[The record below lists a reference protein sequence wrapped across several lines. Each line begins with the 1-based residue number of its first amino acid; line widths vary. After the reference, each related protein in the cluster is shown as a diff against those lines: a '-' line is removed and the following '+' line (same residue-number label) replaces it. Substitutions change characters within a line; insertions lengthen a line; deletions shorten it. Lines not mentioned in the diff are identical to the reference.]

1 MRRILLLAG
10 TGEARAI
17 AAALSGDP
25 DFEVIASLAGA
36 TGRPGDLGVET
47 RTGGFGGA
55 AGLADFVRARGID
68 RIVDATHPFAAQ
80 MKRHAAAQTVP
91 VLHVI
96 RSAWAP
102 VGGDQWIGCASLA
115 EAAAALPSDAQAFL
129 ALGQRHLTPFRAHP
143 ATMWVRSVDAPV
155 NRGPFRWITGS
166 PGDLAH
172 ETELLKRHAI
182 THLVCR
188 NSGGSAGYAKLEAA
202 RCPGLPVLMIGRPE
216 PPKGKIVAAAE
227 EAVAWCS
234 SRPEA

>member
-36 TGRPGDLGVET
+36 TESPGDLGVET

-96 RSAWAP
+96 RPAWAP
-102 VGGDQWIGCASLA
+102 VPDDRWTPCASLDV
-115 EAAAALPSDAQAFL
+115 AASALPGDARAFL
-129 ALGQRHLTPFRAHP
+129 ALGQRHLEPFRGHP
-143 ATMWVRSVDAPV
+143 AAMWVRSVDAPEDRATF
-155 NRGPFRWITGS
+155 NWITGG
-166 PGDLAH
+166 PGNVAQ
-172 ETELLKRHAI
+172 ETELLRRYAI

-188 NSGGSAGYAKLEAA
+188 NSGGSAGYAKIEAA
-202 RCPGLPVLMIGRPE
+202 RRRGLPVLMIGRPE
-216 PPKGKIVAAAE
+216 PPKGKIVATAE
-227 EAVAWCS
+227 MAVAWCN